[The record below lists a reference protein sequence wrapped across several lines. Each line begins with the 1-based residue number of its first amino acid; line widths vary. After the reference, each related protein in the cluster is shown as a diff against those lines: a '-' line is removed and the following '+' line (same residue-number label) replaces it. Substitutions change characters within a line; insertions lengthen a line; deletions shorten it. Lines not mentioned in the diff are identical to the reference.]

1 MGPHRT
7 RSGAGRSRRLA
18 IWILVAV
25 ASVLALVVGGTW
37 VYIHLIKDDP
47 PAKLTLETGDTSGS
61 ASTAPSSDA
70 DSVTTAATAGGA
82 AATTT
87 PAAPSGAA
95 SSGSIDGAWSASD
108 QSLLGYRVKEV
119 LFGQST
125 EGVGR
130 TNAIT
135 GSLSIAGSTVEKG
148 DFTVDMTTVKSDSG
162 NRDNQFQGRI
172 MDTSTF
178 PTSTFALS
186 QPIDLGSVP
195 AEGQTVTASA
205 TGDLTLHG
213 TTKPVTFD
221 VQAQLKDGTIEVN
234 GTIPIVFADYGIP
247 NPSFGPAS
255 TEDNG
260 VLEFLLVFTRA

>member
-1 MGPHRT
+1 MT
-7 RSGAGRSRRLA
+7 RGKKVLLWIGGAV
-18 IWILVAV
+18 VAM
-25 ASVLALVVGGTW
+25 ALLVVGGTW
-37 VYIHLIKDDP
+37 VYIHLIKDDQ

-70 DSVTTAATAGGA
+70 GSATTAATAGGA

-130 TNAIT
+130 TNAVT

-148 DFTVDMTTVKSDSG
+148 D
-162 NRDNQFQGRI
+162 
-172 MDTSTF
+172 
-178 PTSTFALS
+178 
-186 QPIDLGSVP
+186 
-195 AEGQTVTASA
+195 
-205 TGDLTLHG
+205 
-213 TTKPVTFD
+213 
-221 VQAQLKDGTIEVN
+221 
-234 GTIPIVFADYGIP
+234 
-247 NPSFGPAS
+247 
-255 TEDNG
+255 
-260 VLEFLLVFTRA
+260 

>member
-1 MGPHRT
+1 
-7 RSGAGRSRRLA
+7 
-18 IWILVAV
+18 
-25 ASVLALVVGGTW
+25 
-37 VYIHLIKDDP
+37 DDP

-61 ASTAPSSDA
+61 GSTAPSSDA
-70 DSVTTAATAGGA
+70 GSATTAATAGGA

-87 PAAPSGAA
+87 PAAHSGAA

-119 LFGQST
+119 LVGQST

-178 PTSTFALS
+178 PTSTFTLT

-213 TTKPVTFD
+213 
-221 VQAQLKDGTIEVN
+221 
-234 GTIPIVFADYGIP
+234 
-247 NPSFGPAS
+247 
-255 TEDNG
+255 
-260 VLEFLLVFTRA
+260 

>member
-1 MGPHRT
+1 VT
-7 RSGAGRSRRLA
+7 RGKKVLLWIGGAV
-18 IWILVAV
+18 VAM
-25 ASVLALVVGGTW
+25 ALLVVGGTW

-61 ASTAPSSDA
+61 ASATPSSGGGSA
-70 DSVTTAATAGGA
+70 TTAASSGD

-95 SSGSIDGAWSASD
+95 SSGSIDGSWAASD

-130 TNAIT
+130 TNAVT

-162 NRDNQFQGRI
+162 NRDHQFQGRI
-172 MDTSTF
+172 MDTSKF
-178 PTSTFALS
+178 PTSTFALT

-213 TTKPVTFD
+213 ATKPVTFD
-221 VQAQLKDGTIEVN
+221 VQAQLKDGKIEVN

-260 VLEFLLVFTRA
+260 VLEFLLVFTKG

>member
-1 MGPHRT
+1 MT
-7 RSGAGRSRRLA
+7 RGKKVLLWIGGAV
-18 IWILVAV
+18 VAM
-25 ASVLALVVGGTW
+25 VLLVVGGTW

-61 ASTAPSSDA
+61 ASTTPSSDGSSA
-70 DSVTTAATAGGA
+70 TTAASSGGA
-82 AATTT
+82 ATTA

-95 SSGSIDGAWSASD
+95 SSGSIDGSWAASD

-130 TNAIT
+130 TNAVT

-148 DFTVDMTTVKSDSG
+148 DFTVDMTTVTSDSG

-178 PTSTFALS
+178 PTSTFTLT

-234 GTIPIVFADYGIP
+234 GTIPIVFADYGID
-247 NPSFGPAS
+247 NPSTGFVT

-260 VLEFLLVFTRA
+260 LLEFILVFTPAG

>member
-1 MGPHRT
+1 VT
-7 RSGAGRSRRLA
+7 RGKKILLWIGGAV
-18 IWILVAV
+18 VAMV
-25 ASVLALVVGGTW
+25 VLVVGGTW
-37 VYIHLIKDDP
+37 VYINLIKDDP
-47 PAKLTLETGDTSGS
+47 PAKLTLETGDTSDS
-61 ASTAPSSDA
+61 ASSTPSSDG
-70 DSVTTAATAGGA
+70 SSSTTAASSGGA

-87 PAAPSGAA
+87 PGAATSGAA
-95 SSGSIDGAWSASD
+95 SSGSIDGSWAASD

-125 EGVGR
+125 EAVGR

-135 GSLSIAGSTVEKG
+135 GSLSIAGSAVEKG

-172 MDTSTF
+172 MDTSKF
-178 PTSTFALS
+178 PTSTFALT
-186 QPIDLGSVP
+186 QPIELGSVP
-195 AEGQTVTASA
+195 AEGQAVSASA

-213 TTKPVTFD
+213 ATKSVTFD
-221 VQAQLKDGTIEVN
+221 VQAQLKDGNIEVN

-247 NPSFGPAS
+247 NPTFGPAS

-260 VLEFLLVFTRA
+260 VLEFLLVFTKG